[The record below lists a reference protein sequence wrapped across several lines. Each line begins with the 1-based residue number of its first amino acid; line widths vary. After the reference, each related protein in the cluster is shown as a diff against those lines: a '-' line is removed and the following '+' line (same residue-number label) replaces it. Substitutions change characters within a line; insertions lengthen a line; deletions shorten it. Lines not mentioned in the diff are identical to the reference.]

1 MTLIL
6 SLLAGLA
13 LFMVLAYQG
22 AKLWVWSASFL
33 AYFIGLNLIGAL
45 GGTGLAIALGIL
57 LPVALLFN
65 LVSLRRSLVTAPIFK
80 GFKAVLPDMTSTE
93 REALEAGDVWWE
105 GEMFRGKPDWN
116 QLMNFKR
123 TELTAE
129 EQSFLNNE
137 TEELCRMMD
146 EWEIF
151 EDKGLP
157 EPVMN
162 YMREKKFFAML
173 IAKEW
178 GGLGFSAYAQSCVV
192 TKLATRSIV
201 GAVTVMVPNSLGP
214 GELLM
219 HYGTDAQKQQF
230 LPKLA
235 SGELIPCFGL
245 TGPEAGSDA
254 GAVPDTAVVC
264 KGEYN
269 GEEIVGLKLS
279 FSKRYITLAPISDVV
294 GLAVKLYDPDALLGD
309 SSKVEYGITCVLL
322 PSDYPG
328 VEIGRRHRPCE
339 TPFMNGPINGQD
351 VFVPLDF
358 IIGGKSQAGGGWR
371 MLVECLSAGR
381 GISLPA
387 LSAAAG
393 KMAYRMT
400 GAYGR
405 IRRQFKTAIGQFEGV
420 QEASARIGGYTYKL
434 EAVRTLTASAVD
446 ACSPSV
452 VTAIAKYH
460 MTQMMR
466 TIMTDAMDIHGGR
479 GVMDGPRNYL
489 GAGFR
494 SIPIA
499 ITVEGANILT
509 RNLMI
514 FGQGAIRCHPYVFPE
529 MEAARKDDL
538 VEFDRLLWSHVGFSL
553 NRGVRA
559 LVLGLTGG
567 ALASSPVSGP
577 TARYFKQLERMS
589 SALAFTSD
597 VTMGVLG
604 GELKRKERLSARL
617 GDVLSQLYMASATLK
632 YFHDEGAQAED
643 WPYAKW
649 VLDDALH
656 EINKAFDDFYANFPV
671 KPIGAFLRF
680 MAFPR
685 GRSYAAVA
693 DDTGGEIATHMLEP
707 SALRDRLTAICHLN
721 TDPNDPIGRM
731 EHTFNQLVE
740 VEPVYLKF
748 AKAVAKGAAPLCF
761 TLDEQLAAC
770 QEQGLITDSEAEQI
784 AAYDAL
790 RVDAILTDSFDPKWK
805 QVTPVWTP
813 SGDASAEPRAAA

>member
-1 MTLIL
+1 W
-6 SLLAGLA
+6 
-13 LFMVLAYQG
+13 VLAFKG
-22 AKLWVWSASFL
+22 ARLWIWTAAFL
-33 AYFIGLNLIGAL
+33 AYFIGLNQFGLL
-45 GGTGLAIALGIL
+45 GGTGLTIALAVL
-57 LPVALLFN
+57 LPLAALFN
-65 LVSLRRSLVTAPIFK
+65 IVPLRRSIVTKPIFK
-80 GFKAVLPDMTSTE
+80 AFKAVLPDMTSTE

-105 GEMFRGKPDWN
+105 GEMFRGQPDWN
-116 QLMNFKR
+116 KLMKFKR
-123 TELTAE
+123 TQLTTE
-129 EQSFLNNE
+129 EQSFLDNE
-137 TEELCRMMD
+137 TEELCRMLD
-146 EWEIF
+146 EWQIF
-151 EDKGLP
+151 EDRGLP

-173 IAKEW
+173 ISKEW

-192 TKLATRSIV
+192 TKLATRSIT

-219 HYGTDAQKQQF
+219 HYGTDAQKKEF

-235 SGELIPCFGL
+235 DGSLIPCFGL

-254 GAVPDTAVVC
+254 GAVPDTAMVC
-264 KGEYN
+264 KGEYE
-269 GEEIVGLKLS
+269 GEEVIGLKLN

-294 GLAVKLYDPDALLGD
+294 GLAVKLYDPDGLLGD
-309 SSKVEYGITCVLL
+309 ASKVEYGITCVLL

-339 TPFMNGPINGQD
+339 TPFMNGPINGKD

-358 IIGGKSQAGGGWR
+358 IIGGKDKAGGGWR

-387 LSAAAG
+387 LSAASG

-420 QEASARIGGYTYKL
+420 HEATARIGGYTYKL
-434 EAVRTLTASAVD
+434 EAVRALTASAVD
-446 ACSPSV
+446 NCAPSV

-466 TIMTDAMDIHGGR
+466 TILTDAMDIHGGR

-489 GAGFR
+489 GAGYR
-494 SIPIA
+494 AVPIA

-529 MEAARKDDL
+529 MEAARNDDL
-538 VEFDRLLWSHVGFSL
+538 EEFDQLLWGHVGFSI

-559 LVLGLTGG
+559 LTLGLTGG
-567 ALASSPVSGP
+567 LLASSPVSGP
-577 TARYFKQLERMS
+577 SAKYFRQLERMS

-632 YFHDEGAQAED
+632 YFHDEGAVAED
-643 WPYAKW
+643 WPYAQW
-649 VLDDALH
+649 VLDDALY
-656 EINKAFDDFYANFPV
+656 EINKAFDEFYANFPV
-671 KPIGAFLRF
+671 GPVGAFLRF
-680 MAFPR
+680 MAFPL
-685 GRSYAAVA
+685 GRAYKPVS
-693 DDTGGEIATHMLEP
+693 DRLGSRIANHIMEP
-707 SALRDRLTAICHLN
+707 SSLRDRLTRECYLS
-721 TDPNDPIGRM
+721 TDPKDPIGRM
-731 EHTFNQLVE
+731 ENTFNALVE
-740 VEPVYLKF
+740 VEPLYLKF
-748 AKAVAKGAAPLCF
+748 YKAVAKGAAPLYF
-761 TLDEQLAAC
+761 TVEEQLKAC
-770 QEQGLITDSEAEQI
+770 VEKGIVTAEEAKKI
-784 AAYDAL
+784 AAYDIL
-790 RVDAILTDSFDPKWK
+790 RVDAIITDSFNK
-805 QVTPVWTP
+805 
-813 SGDASAEPRAAA
+813 

>member
-1 MTLIL
+1 MTITL

-13 LFMVLAYQG
+13 LFWVLAYVG
-22 AKLWVWSASFL
+22 ARLWIWTAAFL
-33 AYFIGLNLIGAL
+33 AFFVGLNLVGAL
-45 GGTGLAIALGIL
+45 GSFGLTVALAIL
-57 LPVALLFN
+57 LPVAALFN
-65 LVSLRRSLVTAPIFK
+65 ITPLRRSLVTKPIFK

-105 GEMFRGKPDWN
+105 GEMFRGKPDWDK
-116 QLMNFKR
+116 LMRFKR
-123 TELTAE
+123 TQLTPE
-129 EQSFLNNE
+129 EQSFLDNE

-146 EWEIF
+146 DWKVM
-151 EDKGLP
+151 EDKDLP
-157 EPVMN
+157 DEVWT
-162 YMREKKFFAML
+162 YMRENRFFAML
-173 IAKEW
+173 ISKEW

-219 HYGTDAQKQQF
+219 HYGTEAQKKEF

-235 SGELIPCFGL
+235 DGTLIPCFGL

-254 GAVPDTAVVC
+254 GAIPDTAVVT

-269 GEEIVGLKLS
+269 GEETVGLKLN
-279 FSKRYITLAPISDVV
+279 FSKRWITLAPISDVV
-294 GLAVKLYDPDALLGD
+294 GLAVKLYDPDGLLGD
-309 SSKVEYGITCVLL
+309 PDKVEYGITCVLL

-339 TPFMNGPINGQD
+339 TPFMNGPINGKD

-358 IIGGKSQAGGGWR
+358 IIGGRDKAGKGWR

-400 GAYGR
+400 GAFGR
-405 IRRQFKTAIGQFEGV
+405 VRRQFKTSVGQFEGV
-420 QEASARIGGYTYKL
+420 QEASSRIAGLTYKL
-434 EAVRTLTASAVD
+434 EAVRGLTASAVD
-446 ACSPSV
+446 SCSPSV

-466 TIMTDAMDIHGGR
+466 TVLTDAMDIHGGR

-489 GAGFR
+489 SSAFR
-494 SIPIA
+494 AIPIA

-529 MEAARKDDL
+529 MEAARNDDL
-538 VEFDRLLWSHVGFSL
+538 EEFDELLWGHVGFSL

-559 LVLGLTGG
+559 LTLGLTGS
-567 ALASSPVSGP
+567 ALASSPVKGP
-577 TARYFKQLERMS
+577 TAKYFKSLERMS

-632 YFHDEGAQAED
+632 YYHDEGEVAED
-643 WPYAKW
+643 LPYVRW
-649 VLDDALH
+649 VLDDALY
-656 EINKAFDDFYANFPV
+656 EIDKAFTEFFANFPNRV
-671 KPIGAFLRF
+671 IGRFLRF
-680 MAFPR
+680 MVFPT
-685 GRSYAAVA
+685 GRSYAAVSDRA
-693 DDTGGEIATHMLEP
+693 SGKLGNHILQP
-707 SALRDRLTAICHLN
+707 SALRDRLTQECFIS
-721 TDPNDPIGRM
+721 TEPNDAVGRM
-731 EHTFNQLVE
+731 ELTFNTLVE
-740 VEPVYLKF
+740 VEPLYLKF
-748 AKAVAKGAAPLCF
+748 YKAVAKGIAPMAF
-761 TLDEQLAAC
+761 TVEEQLAVC
-770 QEQGLITDSEAEQI
+770 QEKGLLTAEEVEKV
-784 AAYDAL
+784 AAYDTMRRDAL
-790 RVDAILTDSFDPKWK
+790 LTDAFNKDWSK
-805 QVTPVWTP
+805 VMPVWQAHTV
-813 SGDASAEPRAAA
+813 ASNKAEAA